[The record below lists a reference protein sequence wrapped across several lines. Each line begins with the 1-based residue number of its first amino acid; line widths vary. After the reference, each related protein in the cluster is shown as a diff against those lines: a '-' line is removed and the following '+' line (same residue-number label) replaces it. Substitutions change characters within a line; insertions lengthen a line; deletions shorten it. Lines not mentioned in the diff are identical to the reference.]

1 MLGHSSNQVDQPKET
16 GTDATDRA
24 SKFANELHGFSD
36 SVRMDVDEL
45 IRALGRPGKYS
56 LAVYFLLSTNYALVS
71 ISHFTMAIYASPIPY
86 QCAAS
91 EGVEDGEFR
100 FSNDSG
106 TALDSCSV
114 FENNSNTTQP
124 CTGGWVYD
132 APPGETNVLMEVGYP
147 RIKILAQDTNY
158 FRSQV

>member
-1 MLGHSSNQVDQPKET
+1 
-16 GTDATDRA
+16 
-24 SKFANELHGFSD
+24 
-36 SVRMDVDEL
+36 MDVDDL

-86 QCAAS
+86 QCAAT
-91 EGVEDGEFR
+91 EGVEVGKFR

-114 FENNSNTTQP
+114 FENSSAGGNTTQP
-124 CTGGWVYD
+124 CTDGWVYD
-132 APPGETNVLMEVGYP
+132 APPGEKNVLMEVGYP
-147 RIKILAQDTNY
+147 RIKI
-158 FRSQV
+158 V